1 MAGTALLIDIAE
13 RMRSLDELVKEA
25 IRNGKAYHIPEN
37 LPPEHYV
44 RAHIGAMW
52 IEFNTMK
59 AALEKPHG

>member
-1 MAGTALLIDIAE
+1 MAGTALLIDIPE

>member
-1 MAGTALLIDIAE
+1 MIDIAD
-13 RMRSLDELVKEA
+13 RLRSLDELVKEA
-25 IRNGKAYHIPEN
+25 LRKGKAYHIPEN

-59 AALEKPHG
+59 SALEKPHG

>member
-1 MAGTALLIDIAE
+1 MIDIPD

-25 IRNGKAYHIPEN
+25 VKNGKAYHIPEN

-59 AALEKPHG
+59 AALENPRG

>member
-1 MAGTALLIDIAE
+1 MAGTALLIDIAD
-13 RMRSLDELVKEA
+13 RLRSLDELVKEA
-25 IRNGKAYHIPEN
+25 VKNGKAFHIPEN

-52 IEFNTMK
+52 FEFNTMK